1 MWERGMVA
9 SIRRLHGVVGL
20 IVGMMMPT
28 GMANAQTETASTVP
42 AIARETFSEHE
53 LSYGKNI
60 TQDECA
66 GLPNAVWVSHR
77 LGTEC
82 IRFYVSAGLP
92 EAGVADVSN
101 ASGIAVIYFHGDRLA
116 GSQPLGNYG
125 KVSPAALVKE
135 LEFYHRRFNVPFIM
149 VARPGVFGSSGN
161 HSERRRLKESY
172 SLNAAVDAIKA
183 RYGLRQLVLAG
194 QSGGAYTTAALLTL
208 GRTDVKCAVAS
219 SGVYAVAELA
229 EIKRAQGN
237 LRPRP
242 GCDVTNY
249 CDQYEVIDH
258 VDGIVGDPQRR
269 IYFVANPYDTNTR
282 FFLQKRFA
290 DKVAA
295 AGHRVEMILAKG
307 KGSDGHSLSHAAY
320 RVAGA
325 CAAGTDIDAAL
336 ADVERY

>member
-1 MWERGMVA
+1 MNGGRGNGSKHPALAWRRWFDGLRGGTGAAGRGQRTNGEAGAA
-9 SIRRLHGVVGL
+9 SVI
-20 IVGMMMPT
+20 
-28 GMANAQTETASTVP
+28 ST
-42 AIARETFSEHE
+42 ETFSEHE
-53 LSYGKNI
+53 LSYGKEI
-60 TQDECA
+60 AQAECA
-66 GLPNAVWVSHR
+66 RLPNAVWVSHR

-92 EAGVADVSN
+92 ETGAAD
-101 ASGIAVIYFHGDRLA
+101 APGIAVIYFHGDRLA

-125 KVSPAALVKE
+125 KVSPATLVKE

-208 GRTDVKCAVAS
+208 GRTDIKCAVAS

-229 EIKRAQGN
+229 EIKRAMGN

-258 VDGIVGDPQRR
+258 VDGIAADPQRR
-269 IYFVANPYDTNTR
+269 IYLVANPYDTNTR

-290 DKVAA
+290 DKVGA

-307 KGSDGHSLSHAAY
+307 KGSDGHSLSHVAY

-325 CAAGTDIDAAL
+325 CAADMDINAAL